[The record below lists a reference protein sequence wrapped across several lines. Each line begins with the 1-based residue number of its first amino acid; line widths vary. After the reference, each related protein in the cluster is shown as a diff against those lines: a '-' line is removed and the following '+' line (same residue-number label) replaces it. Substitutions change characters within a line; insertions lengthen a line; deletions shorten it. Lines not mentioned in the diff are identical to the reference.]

1 MHLIV
6 DMSGL
11 KPGCA
16 GKLWLGGE
24 MASTNLALLER
35 NQVTVLMP
43 ASRKPALAEPMGLKV
58 LPYIDGTGLACG
70 DVSCEKFL
78 ERVEEV
84 SQLLFEGH
92 GVLVCC
98 ANGAHRSATEL
109 TVIVMRLTGWG
120 AQQAAGYVT
129 SLRNIVDLHSTAPP
143 SSHRLHPTKP
153 MDFLEKN
160 EDRITMVNFGLAGN
174 AVMAPVMFRK
184 MALEIGFVTNVQIQC
199 KSKSRARKP
208 GDLTS
213 SFEFVEH
220 EDPGHSTVSSHDL
233 DSSMD
238 TDKSQESLKRAR
250 GSDTVGKDFALL
262 PDELGTRAERLAK
275 LKTLT
280 GDLQQLEVKL
290 LAAFKTDAEKS
301 AESAAKAA
309 KVVVESQDS
318 ATGHGSA
325 PGGSQDVAQPAVKE
339 EEVQEQAAVV
349 EKLLTVKE
357 EQKQEQPG
365 FLAEKFELRFR
376 LAIGLVIGLATGL
389 VQKFLLFCSFSL
401 PSLFGV
407 FYCQGFVPDFGGDD
421 DDEPPAKVETHADK
435 DAKALEEKAANVSE
449 ETLNRMMSLL
459 EQQRLQT

>member
-24 MASTNLALLER
+24 MASTDLALLER

-43 ASRKPALAEPMGLKV
+43 DSRKPALAESMGLKV

-120 AQQAAGYVT
+120 AQRAAGYVT

-143 SSHRLHPTKP
+143 SSHRIHPTKP

-160 EDRITMVNFGLAGN
+160 EDRITMVNFGFAGN

-184 MALEIGFVTNVQIQC
+184 MALEIGFLTNVQIQC

-238 TDKSQESLKRAR
+238 TDKSQESLKRAM
-250 GSDTVGKDFALL
+250 TLWV
-262 PDELGTRAERLAK
+262 
-275 LKTLT
+275 KTL
-280 GDLQQLEVKL
+280 
-290 LAAFKTDAEKS
+290 
-301 AESAAKAA
+301 
-309 KVVVESQDS
+309 
-318 ATGHGSA
+318 
-325 PGGSQDVAQPAVKE
+325 
-339 EEVQEQAAVV
+339 
-349 EKLLTVKE
+349 
-357 EQKQEQPG
+357 
-365 FLAEKFELRFR
+365 RR
-376 LAIGLVIGLATGL
+376 
-389 VQKFLLFCSFSL
+389 
-401 PSLFGV
+401 
-407 FYCQGFVPDFGGDD
+407 
-421 DDEPPAKVETHADK
+421 
-435 DAKALEEKAANVSE
+435 
-449 ETLNRMMSLL
+449 
-459 EQQRLQT
+459 

>member
-24 MASTNLALLER
+24 MASTDLALLER

-43 ASRKPALAEPMGLKV
+43 ASRKPALAESMGLKV

-120 AQQAAGYVT
+120 AQRAAGYVT

-143 SSHRLHPTKP
+143 SSHRIHPTKP

-250 GSDTVGKDFALL
+250 TADTVGKDFEKVA
-262 PDELGTRAERLAK
+262 DELGTRAERLAK

-325 PGGSQDVAQPAVKE
+325 AGSEDVAQPATKE
-339 EEVQEQAAVV
+339 EEVQHQAAVA
-349 EKLLTVKE
+349 EKLLTVKQ
-357 EQKQEQPG
+357 EQQQEQPG
-365 FLAEKFELRFR
+365 FLAKKFELRFR

-389 VQKFLLFCSFSL
+389 VQKFLLF
-401 PSLFGV
+401 
-407 FYCQGFVPDFGGDD
+407 
-421 DDEPPAKVETHADK
+421 
-435 DAKALEEKAANVSE
+435 
-449 ETLNRMMSLL
+449 
-459 EQQRLQT
+459 